1 MLQWKARLFALL
13 TTLVLVA
20 VAGGYADLFLNGIDW

>member
-13 TTLVLVA
+13 TTLALIVL
-20 VAGGYADLFLNGIDW
+20 AGGFAEVFLNGIDW